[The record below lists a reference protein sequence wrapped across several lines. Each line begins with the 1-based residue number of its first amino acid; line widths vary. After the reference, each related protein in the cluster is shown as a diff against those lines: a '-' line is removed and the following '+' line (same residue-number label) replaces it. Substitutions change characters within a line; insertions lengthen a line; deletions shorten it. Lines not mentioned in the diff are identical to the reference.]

1 MLNKYNKSSNEKKDI
16 KKLNI
21 FNKNLTQLEKKS
33 SKWKDNSYKKRR
45 SNTKTYI
52 NTNNRGNNRIKSKN
66 YKNNKEHKT
75 NFQIPTDSIIKNIYI
90 PETIIVSELAHK
102 MSVKSSVI
110 IKNLMKLG
118 QMVTINQIL
127 DQETAMILVE
137 EMGHIAHA
145 SKLNDPESFL
155 LTEYNNITSESLVRA
170 PIVTIMGHVDHGKT
184 SLLDYIRKTNVVFNE
199 AGGITQHIGAYNV
212 TTNHGS
218 ITFLDTPGHE
228 AFTAMRARGAK
239 VTDIVVLVVAA
250 DDGVMPQTREAIAHA
265 KISGVPLIV
274 AINKIDKLD
283 INLDRIKQELISEQV
298 IPEEYGGA
306 SPFISI
312 SAKKGTGINTL
323 LENILLQAELL
334 ELKAP
339 VSTPA
344 KGVII
349 ESRLDKGKGPVATVL
364 IQSGTLHRSDMVV
377 AGVSYGRIRS
387 MLDENGKSILEAGPS
402 IPVEIQGLTEV
413 PSSGDELLVILN
425 EKKAR
430 EISLFRQGKFRD
442 FKLEKQH
449 PPKSENMFNNINEK
463 ELRNFLII
471 IKTDVHG
478 SREAL
483 TESLKNL
490 STNKIKIQVIH
501 NAVGNINESDI
512 NLAITSK
519 AIIIGFNVQ
528 ADASTRKLAQI
539 NGINIRYHNII
550 YNIIKEIKS
559 EITNLLPL
567 EKKENLLGLAEI
579 RQIIIVS
586 KVGTIAGC
594 YILEGLIRRDSKIRI
609 LRNKSMIWTG
619 ELDSLKRFKDN
630 VKEVKAGFECG
641 ISLKNYNEIIIGDR
655 LEIFEIHEITKNI

>member
-1 MLNKYNKSSNEKKDI
+1 MLNKSNKSSNKKKDI

-21 FNKNLTQLEKKS
+21 FNKNTTKLEKKS
-33 SKWKDNSYKKRR
+33 HKLNNNFHKKRR
-45 SNTKTYI
+45 
-52 NTNNRGNNRIKSKN
+52 NNRGNNRIIQKN
-66 YKNNKEHKT
+66 YKNNENYKT

-102 MSVKSSVI
+102 MSVKSSVV

-118 QMVTINQIL
+118 QMVTINQVL

-137 EMGHIAHA
+137 EMGHVAHA

-155 LTEYNNITSESLVRA
+155 LNEYNKNITAESLVRA

-184 SLLDYIRKTNVVFNE
+184 SLLDYIRKTNVVFSE

-212 TTNHGS
+212 VTNHGS

-283 INLDRIKQELISEQV
+283 INLDRIKQDLISEQV

-312 SAKKGTGINTL
+312 SAKTGVGINKL
-323 LENILLQAELL
+323 LENISLQAEIL

-339 VSTPA
+339 VTTPA

-364 IQSGTLHRSDMVV
+364 IQSGTLRCSDIVV
-377 AGVSYGRIRS
+377 AGASYGRIRS
-387 MLDENGKSILEAGPS
+387 MLNENGKNILEAGPS
-402 IPVEIQGLTEV
+402 IPVEIQGLTKV
-413 PSSGDELLVILN
+413 PFSGEELFVILN

-430 EISLFRQGKFRD
+430 EIGLFRQGKFRD
-442 FKLEKQH
+442 VKLSKQKLH
-449 PPKSENMFNNINEK
+449 KTENMFNDINKEK
-463 ELRNFLII
+463 VKNLLII
-471 IKTDVHG
+471 IKTDVYG
-478 SREAL
+478 SREVL

-490 STNKIKIQVIH
+490 STDKVKIQVIH

-512 NLAITSK
+512 NLAIASK
-519 AIIIGFNVQ
+519 AIIIGFNVR

-539 NGINIRYHNII
+539 NNINIRYHNII

-559 EITNLLPL
+559 EITNLIPL

-579 RQIIIVS
+579 RQVILVNKVS
-586 KVGTIAGC
+586 KIAGC

-609 LRNKSMIWTG
+609 LRNKNIIWTG

-641 ISLKNYNEIIIGDR
+641 ISLKNYNEIVIGDR
-655 LEIFEIHEITKNI
+655 LEIFEVHTITKNI